1 MVISTHAP
9 TQGATNNTVNLLN
22 NIIISTHAPTQG
34 ATTTADGAFLAA
46 QISTH
51 APTQGATLHKNFTSK
66 SCGISTHAPTQGAT
80 FKFAFKYRF
89 IIISTHA
96 PTQGATGFHALKR
109 IVVLEFQPTPPH
121 RGRLQNFIKILINLF
136 KFLFKSSKTKDQF
149 LSHVLFLCII
159 LSFFLR
165 ESPCLSLCT
174 SHSHIFN
181 KLEFQ
186 TYQFHSPYLY
196 AQLYFCTVPLKHNI
210 EYYLFLNQLHPIIV
224 FLS

>member
-1 MVISTHAP
+1 MEWHTGEISTHAP
-9 TQGATNNTVNLLN
+9 TQGATALLVCCT
-22 NIIISTHAPTQG
+22 SPT
-34 ATTTADGAFLAA
+34 
-46 QISTH
+46 
-51 APTQGATLHKNFTSK
+51 K
-66 SCGISTHAPTQGAT
+66 
-80 FKFAFKYRF
+80 
-89 IIISTHA
+89 
-96 PTQGATGFHALKR
+96 
-109 IVVLEFQPTPPH
+109 FQPTPPH
-121 RGRLQNFIKILINLF
+121 RGRRPNAPIPILLQRFQPTPPHRGRLFFKPLFLLRDDFIPLQNFIKILINLF

>member
-1 MVISTHAP
+1 M
-9 TQGATNNTVNLLN
+9 Q
-22 NIIISTHAPTQG
+22 
-34 ATTTADGAFLAA
+34 
-46 QISTH
+46 
-51 APTQGATLHKNFTSK
+51 
-66 SCGISTHAPTQGAT
+66 CGCWQAIW
-80 FKFAFKYRF
+80 
-89 IIISTHA
+89 I
-96 PTQGATGFHALKR
+96 
-109 IVVLEFQPTPPH
+109 FQPTPPH
-121 RGRLQNFIKILINLF
+121 RGRRAKRTLKNCWQNTFQPTPPHRGRPFRERIIASVSKFQPTPPHRGRHQNFIKILINLF